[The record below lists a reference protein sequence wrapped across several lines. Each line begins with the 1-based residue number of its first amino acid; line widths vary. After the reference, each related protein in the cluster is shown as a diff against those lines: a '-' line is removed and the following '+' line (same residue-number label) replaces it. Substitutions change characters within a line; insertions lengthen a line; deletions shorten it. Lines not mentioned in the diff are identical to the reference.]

1 MKKPSKTFFLATTL
15 CITYSLIN
23 VSIAQEAQSTLVNM
37 KEVPSSQLLKKQRQN
52 KPLALSTVKRGTDVS
67 LQATKQSKSQYLIH
81 SALPS
86 HRFSAKNFLGEYSSI
101 RLILYL
107 KPFFSFIIFFT
118 LSHTQKWYST
128 NQIFIPYMDP
138 LRLQDTVLI

>member
-1 MKKPSKTFFLATTL
+1 MKKPSKNIFLATTL

-23 VSIAQEAQSTLVNM
+23 VSIAQEAQSTLVSM

-67 LQATKQSKSQYLIH
+67 LQTTKQSKSQYLIH

-86 HRFSAKNFLGEYSSI
+86 HRFSAK
-101 RLILYL
+101 
-107 KPFFSFIIFFT
+107 
-118 LSHTQKWYST
+118 
-128 NQIFIPYMDP
+128 
-138 LRLQDTVLI
+138 

>member
-1 MKKPSKTFFLATTL
+1 MKKPSKNIFLATTL

-37 KEVPSSQLLKKQRQN
+37 KEVPSSQLLKKQRQK

-86 HRFSAKNFLGEYSSI
+86 HRFSAK
-101 RLILYL
+101 
-107 KPFFSFIIFFT
+107 
-118 LSHTQKWYST
+118 
-128 NQIFIPYMDP
+128 
-138 LRLQDTVLI
+138 